1 MIWALEL
8 FSLMDNGN
16 PLFTSTILARQNS
29 IVLFGM
35 VMKPGPDRTVRPE
48 KPRTAHF
55 CGSFSIKNR
64 SRGQKQGPV

>member
-1 MIWALEL
+1 
-8 FSLMDNGN
+8 
-16 PLFTSTILARQNS
+16 
-29 IVLFGM
+29 M
-35 VMKPGPDRTVRPE
+35 VIKPGPDRTVRPE

>member
-1 MIWALEL
+1 MSYL
-8 FSLMDNGN
+8 FLKKIKKKVFLLLS
-16 PLFTSTILARQNS
+16 
-29 IVLFGM
+29 M
-35 VMKPGPDRTVRPE
+35 VMKPGPDRTIRPE